1 MCVWVLRHA
10 HTGKSCWIGVI
21 RMQYWTCW
29 RAINNAVT
37 CLISLLDCLAP
48 FTAAYA
54 VCGLNSVVSKSER
67 DKRCSAVCASAFV
80 VNMWFKH
87 RLSLKIDA
95 RWCGGEKRCLCV
107 RSGVKRREVFVSS
120 VRDELKQ
127 RKCCDVALS
136 VRSFPH
142 KRHRANSPQ
151 TSRVWYDVAL
161 KDDFALLQ
169 FFLSSLSGFGHHLL
183 IVVTFVLRGSLLR
196 WGNAVA
202 SVERKSSG
210 AFLRAWWFL
219 TWIHAFAQ
227 LSISFC
233 SDMHTRT
240 LTLHFLPSVQ
250 VRGAAVWNTN

>member
-1 MCVWVLRHA
+1 MCVWVLRYA

-48 FTAAYA
+48 FTASYP

-87 RLSLKIDA
+87 KLSLKIDA

-107 RSGVKRREVFVSS
+107 RSWVKRREVFVSS

-136 VRSFPH
+136 VLSFPH
-142 KRHRANSPQ
+142 KRHHTNSPQ

-169 FFLSSLSGFGHHLL
+169 FFYLIYVGFA
-183 IVVTFVLRGSLLR
+183 I
-196 WGNAVA
+196 
-202 SVERKSSG
+202 
-210 AFLRAWWFL
+210 
-219 TWIHAFAQ
+219 I
-227 LSISFC
+227 C
-233 SDMHTRT
+233 
-240 LTLHFLPSVQ
+240 
-250 VRGAAVWNTN
+250 